1 MLGGRQLC
9 RGEEKAL
16 RGDVVCEEGNY
27 PDQAMLLVVEALSLQ
42 MHGSS
47 HTSQPLEEQREV
59 IAPSDSS

>member
-42 MHGSS
+42 VHAATAG
-47 HTSQPLEEQREV
+47 EV
-59 IAPSDSS
+59 THHSLLGNSVW